1 MQVLQGHRL
10 TSVLCSVRAS
20 GSGNDQHEGSST
32 LACER
37 QEPNDSVAKK
47 QSQTSA
53 HHTYMNGPQQRRY
66 PGNFSRFQWIWAAL
80 LLILLLLL
88 FRSSG
93 PSSVNLPYTD
103 FVKQIQKG
111 NVKEITVKEKQ
122 ITGTFKTTYKV
133 SADSTKRDTTSYAHF
148 SSVLPSFGDPS
159 LMKMLE
165 ENGVTV
171 NAEAGDNSWLGPFL
185 ITILPWVLILGYF
198 VYVRKKMQGKGGSG
212 MFGTGGL
219 FSIGK
224 SRAKRYSKS
233 RTDVTFDD
241 VAGLEN
247 AKRDLMEIVEYLK
260 EPGKFT
266 ALGADVPKG
275 VLLMG
280 PPGTGKTLLSRAT
293 AGEAGV
299 PFFSISGS
307 EFIEMFVG
315 VGASRV
321 RDLFENA
328 KKEAPA
334 IIFIDEI
341 DSVGRARGTGL
352 GGGHDEREQT
362 LNQILS
368 EMDGFEKNQSVVV
381 IAATNRPDVLDA
393 ALIRPGRFD
402 RHITLELPERNA
414 RRRIIEIHTRHVPLA
429 PDVQLDTLAA
439 MTVGFSGADL
449 KNLVNEAALLAGRKQ
464 KRQVEAKDFEE
475 ARDKILLGPEREE
488 KILDDEKRVVAYHE
502 GGHALLAK
510 LLPDTDPL
518 QKVTIIPRGRAL
530 GVTEQV
536 PASDRHNL
544 RRAYLLNR
552 IAVMLGGRAAE
563 QLVFGDITNGAASDL
578 KAATILARRM
588 VCQWGMSEKLG
599 PVMFR
604 LGEEHLFLGRELA
617 QPKDFSDETARIID
631 EEIHRIVFE
640 MEQKAMETLKSNRAK
655 LDALADALLEQE
667 TLDNEQVDH
676 ILNTDSQESKT
687 LVETVNDA

>member
-1 MQVLQGHRL
+1 MNGSPSKQRPE
-10 TSVLCSVRAS
+10 SVR
-20 GSGNDQHEGSST
+20 
-32 LACER
+32 
-37 QEPNDSVAKK
+37 
-47 QSQTSA
+47 
-53 HHTYMNGPQQRRY
+53 
-66 PGNFSRFQWIWAAL
+66 RFQWIWFV
-80 LLILLLLL
+80 L
-88 FRSSG
+88 FATMLFFIFRTSQ
-93 PSSVNLPYTD
+93 PPNVTLPYTD
-103 FVKQIQKG
+103 FVKQVQKG

-122 ITGTFKTTYKV
+122 ITGTFKTAYTV
-133 SADSTKRDTTSYAHF
+133 PADTAKKDTTSYKYF
-148 SSVLPSFGDPS
+148 SSILPPFGDPS

-165 ENGVTV
+165 ENSVTV
-171 NAEAGDNSWLGPFL
+171 NAEASDNSWLSAFL
-185 ITILPWVLILGYF
+185 ITMLPWFLVLGYF
-198 VYVRKKMQGKGGSG
+198 FYIRSRTQGKGGG
-212 MFGTGGL
+212 GILGGGGL

-233 RTDVTFDD
+233 TSDVTFND

-247 AKRDLMEIVEYLK
+247 AKRDLMEIVDYLK
-260 EPGKFT
+260 EPDKFT
-266 ALGADVPKG
+266 TLGAEIPKG

-293 AGEAGV
+293 AGEAGA

-328 KKEAPA
+328 KKESPA

-368 EMDGFEKNQSVVV
+368 EMDGFDKNQSVVV

-402 RHITLELPERNA
+402 RHIVLELPERSA
-414 RRRIIEIHTRHVPLA
+414 RQRIIEIHTRHVPLA
-429 PDVQLDTLAA
+429 SDVQLDNIAA

-464 KRQVEAKDFEE
+464 SKQVEARDFEE
-475 ARDKILLGPEREE
+475 ARDKILLGPEREV
-488 KILDDEKRVVAYHE
+488 KISESEKRVVAYHE
-502 GGHALLAK
+502 AGHALLAK

-544 RRAYLLNR
+544 RRGYLLNR
-552 IAVMLGGRAAE
+552 IAVMLGGRTAE
-563 QLVFGDITNGAASDL
+563 QLVFDDITNGAASDL
-578 KAATILARRM
+578 KAATTLARRM
-588 VCQWGMSEKLG
+588 VCQWGMSDKLG

-604 LGEEHLFLGRELA
+604 LGEEHIFLGREMA
-617 QPKDFSDETARIID
+617 QQRDFSEGTARVID
-631 EEIHRIVFE
+631 EEIHDIVSK
-640 MEQKAMETLKSNRAK
+640 MEQKSLETLKNNRNK
-655 LDALADALLEQE
+655 LDALAEALLQYE
-667 TLDNEQVDH
+667 TLDNAEVDR
-676 ILNTDSQESKT
+676 ILRSAPKREIEVAN
-687 LVETVNDA
+687 N

>member
-1 MQVLQGHRL
+1 
-10 TSVLCSVRAS
+10 
-20 GSGNDQHEGSST
+20 
-32 LACER
+32 
-37 QEPNDSVAKK
+37 
-47 QSQTSA
+47 
-53 HHTYMNGPQQRRY
+53 MNGQPQKQIPGSARRF
-66 PGNFSRFQWIWAAL
+66 PWIWLAF
-80 LLILLLLL
+80 LLIMSFFL
-88 FRSSG
+88 FRTG
-93 PSSVNLPYTD
+93 TPSSVDLPYSE
-103 FVKQIQKG
+103 FVKQVRKG
-111 NVKEITVKEKQ
+111 NVKEITVKGSQ
-122 ITGTFKTTYKV
+122 IGGTFKTDYRV
-133 SADSTKRDTTSYAHF
+133 VADTSKKDTASFRQF
-148 SSVLPSFGDPS
+148 SSILPSFGDPS
-159 LMKMLE
+159 LMKTLE

-171 NAEAGDNSWLGPFL
+171 NAETSDNSGWGLLL
-185 ITILPWVLILGYF
+185 ITMLPWVLILGYF
-198 VYVRKKMQGKGGSG
+198 FYARRKMQGKGGGSVLG
-212 MFGTGGL
+212 GGGL

-224 SRAKRYSKS
+224 SRAKRYTKS
-233 RTDVTFDD
+233 VSDVTFND

-247 AKRDLMEIVEYLK
+247 AKQDLMEIIDYLK
-260 EPGKFT
+260 EPAKFT
-266 ALGADVPKG
+266 ALGADIPKG

-299 PFFSISGS
+299 PFFSMSGS

-381 IAATNRPDVLDA
+381 MAATNRPDVLDA

-414 RRRIIEIHTRHVPLA
+414 RRRIIEMHTRHVPVA
-429 PDVQLDTLAA
+429 PRVNFENLAA

-449 KNLVNEAALLAGRKQ
+449 KNLVNEAALLAGRK
-464 KRQVEAKDFEE
+464 KRKQVEAEDFEE
-475 ARDKILLGPEREE
+475 ARDKILLGAEREE
-488 KILDDEKRVVAYHE
+488 KISDEEKRVVAYHE
-502 GGHALLAK
+502 AGHALLAK
-510 LLPDTDPL
+510 LLPDADPL

-530 GVTEQV
+530 GVTEQI

-544 RRAYLLNR
+544 RRDYLLNR

-563 QLVFGDITNGAASDL
+563 QLVFGEITNGAASDL
-578 KAATILARRM
+578 KAVTSLARKM

-604 LGEEHLFLGRELA
+604 LGEEHIFLGREMA
-617 QPKDFSDETARIID
+617 QQKDFSEETARIID
-631 EEIHRIVFE
+631 EEIQGIVSG
-640 MEQKAMETLKSNRAK
+640 MEKKSTEKLKENRKK
-655 LDALADALLEQE
+655 LDAIAEALLEHE
-667 TLDNEQVDH
+667 TLDNADVNR
-676 ILNTDSQESKT
+676 ILGASDRGSGVK
-687 LVETVNDA
+687 D

>member
-1 MQVLQGHRL
+1 MLLFLMFRP
-10 TSVLCSVRAS
+10 S
-20 GSGNDQHEGSST
+20 GS
-32 LACER
+32 
-37 QEPNDSVAKK
+37 
-47 QSQTSA
+47 
-53 HHTYMNGPQQRRY
+53 
-66 PGNFSRFQWIWAAL
+66 
-80 LLILLLLL
+80 
-88 FRSSG
+88 
-93 PSSVNLPYTD
+93 SSVTLPYTG
-103 FVKQIQKG
+103 FVKQVKQG
-111 NVKEITVKEKQ
+111 NVQEITVKQ
-122 ITGTFKTTYKV
+122 NLITGTFKNVYSV
-133 SADSTKRDTTSYAHF
+133 CLDSTKKDTASYKYF
-148 SSVLPSFGDPS
+148 SSTLPSFGDPS
-159 LMKMLE
+159 LMKTLE
-165 ENGVTV
+165 ENAVTV
-171 NAEAGDNSWLGPFL
+171 NAEESGNSWWSLLL
-185 ITILPWVLILGYF
+185 ISMLPWVLIIGYF
-198 VYVRKKMQGKGGSG
+198 VYARRKMQEKGG
-212 MFGTGGL
+212 GGIPGAAAF
-219 FSIGK
+219 FSVGK
-224 SRAKRYSKS
+224 SRAKRFKKS
-233 RTDVTFDD
+233 MANVTFED

-247 AKRDLMEIVEYLK
+247 AKGDLMEIIEYLRD
-260 EPGKFT
+260 PGKFT
-266 ALGADVPKG
+266 ALGADIPKG

-368 EMDGFEKNQSVVV
+368 EMDGFERNLSVVV

-393 ALIRPGRFD
+393 ALVRPGRFD
-402 RHITLELPERNA
+402 RHIMLELPERNA
-414 RRRIIEIHTRHVPLA
+414 RQRIIEIHTRQVPLA
-429 PDVQLDTLAA
+429 ADVQLDKVAA

-449 KNLVNEAALLAGRKQ
+449 KNLVNEAALLAGRKRQ
-464 KRQVEAKDFEE
+464 KEVEAKDLEE

-488 KILDDEKRVVAYHE
+488 KISDDEKRVVAYHE
-502 GGHALLAK
+502 AGHALLAK

-530 GVTEQV
+530 GVTEQL

-544 RRAYLLNR
+544 RRGYLLNR

-563 QLVFGDITNGAASDL
+563 QLVFSDITNGAASDL
-578 KAATILARRM
+578 KAATTLARRM

-604 LGEEHLFLGRELA
+604 LGEEHPFLGRELA
-617 QPKDFSDETARIID
+617 QQKDFSDLTARIID
-631 EEIHRIVFE
+631 EEIHAIVSG
-640 MEQKAMETLKSNRAK
+640 MEQRAQETLKNNRGK
-655 LDALADALLEQE
+655 LDALAQALLEHE
-667 TLDNEQVDH
+667 TLEGADVDR
-676 ILNTDSQESKT
+676 ILSSEPRRIERVMNNIERP
-687 LVETVNDA
+687 